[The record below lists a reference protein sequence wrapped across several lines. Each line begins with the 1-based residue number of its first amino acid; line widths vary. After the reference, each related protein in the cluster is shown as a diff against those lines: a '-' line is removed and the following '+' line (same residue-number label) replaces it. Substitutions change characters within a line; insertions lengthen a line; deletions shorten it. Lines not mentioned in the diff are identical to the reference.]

1 MKISLF
7 NYLHAWL
14 HFTNNNFPTLTS
26 VEEILDQPI
35 VLKPQNKLDV
45 NSDNPYFYCI
55 PPTNVSDKFTVNRDL
70 CKFIR
75 PGLLYNIYP
84 KTRFSKC
91 QP

>member
-1 MKISLF
+1 MKIPLF

-45 NSDNPYFYCI
+45 NSDNPYFY
-55 PPTNVSDKFTVNRDL
+55 
-70 CKFIR
+70 
-75 PGLLYNIYP
+75 
-84 KTRFSKC
+84 
-91 QP
+91 